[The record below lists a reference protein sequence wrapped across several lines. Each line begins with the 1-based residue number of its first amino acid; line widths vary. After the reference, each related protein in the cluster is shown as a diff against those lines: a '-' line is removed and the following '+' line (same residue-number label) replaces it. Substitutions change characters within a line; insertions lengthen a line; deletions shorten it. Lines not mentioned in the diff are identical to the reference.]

1 MLWKRIYWL
10 FKIDKYF
17 RAVDNEMVNK
27 QNGIERV
34 TVKMKNFSTINHNK
48 VKCLFV
54 FSKDYNF
61 AHSF

>member
-1 MLWKRIYWL
+1 
-10 FKIDKYF
+10 
-17 RAVDNEMVNK
+17 MVNK